1 MHDLSRL
8 INKME
13 GALKANNFLRLT
25 ALEELHKNESG
36 DPFKILIGTILSS
49 RTRDEN
55 TTKALIRLFKR
66 YNGAKDISK
75 ASPEDIKREI
85 SSVGFYNVKAIRIKK
100 VAEIIE
106 NRFQGQVPDK
116 EEELL
121 KLPGVGRKTANCV
134 LVYAFQKSAIPVD
147 THVHRISNRLGLVN
161 TKTPRETE
169 RELIKYVDKKDWIKL
184 NSTFVR
190 YGQNICLPLRPK
202 CNHCSLRDMCE
213 YYTEMMRMVTE
224 AREVKG
230 ENTKKQYLNNDKRI
244 LFTT

>member
-1 MHDLSRL
+1 MHDLSR
-8 INKME
+8 IVGEME
-13 GALKANNFLRLT
+13 HALTTNNFLRLT
-25 ALEELHKNESG
+25 ALEDLHKNENG

-55 TTKALIRLFKR
+55 TTKALIKLFTR
-66 YNGAKDISK
+66 YKGSKDISK
-75 ASPEDIKREI
+75 ANPDDIKKEI
-85 SSVGFYNVKAIRIKK
+85 SSVGFYNIKAIRIKE

-106 NRFQGQVPDK
+106 NKFHGQVPDS

-147 THVHRISNRLGLVN
+147 THVHRISNRLSLVN
-161 TKTPRETE
+161 TKNPKDTE
-169 RELIKYVDKKDWIKL
+169 KELNEYADKKLWIRL

-202 CNHCSLRDMCE
+202 CSYCNLRKICR
-213 YYTEMMRMVTE
+213 YY
-224 AREVKG
+224 A
-230 ENTKKQYLNNDKRI
+230 ENESERDNEKKKEE
-244 LFTT
+244 

>member
-8 INKME
+8 MDKME
-13 GALKANNFLRLT
+13 SALKANNFLRLT
-25 ALEELHKNESG
+25 ALEDLHKNESG

-66 YNGAKDISK
+66 YKGAKDISK
-75 ASPEDIKREI
+75 ANPEDIKKEI
-85 SSVGFYNVKAIRIKK
+85 SCVGFYNVKAIRIKE
-100 VAEIIE
+100 VAKIIE
-106 NRFQGQVPDK
+106 DKFQGKVPDK

-161 TKTPRETE
+161 TKTPQETE
-169 RELIKYVDKKDWIKL
+169 KEMIKYVDKKYWIKL
-184 NSTFVR
+184 NSIFVR

-202 CNHCSLRDMCE
+202 CNHCSLRNMCE
-213 YYTEMMRMVTE
+213 YYTEVVMMTE
-224 AREVKG
+224 AEGVKG
-230 ENTKKQYLNNDKRI
+230 APHKQDLIEDKKFIYRV
-244 LFTT
+244 

>member
-1 MHDLSRL
+1 MHDLSR
-8 INKME
+8 IVGEME
-13 GALKANNFLRLT
+13 HALTTNNFLRLT
-25 ALEELHKNESG
+25 ALEDLHKNENG

-55 TTKALIRLFKR
+55 TTKALIKLFTR
-66 YNGAKDISK
+66 YKGSKDISK
-75 ASPEDIKREI
+75 ANPDDIKKEI
-85 SSVGFYNVKAIRIKK
+85 SSVGFYNIKAIRIKE

-106 NRFQGQVPDK
+106 NKFHGQVPDS

-147 THVHRISNRLGLVN
+147 THVHRISNRLSLVN
-161 TKTPRETE
+161 TKNPKDTE
-169 RELIKYVDKKDWIKL
+169 KELNEYADKKLWIRL

-202 CNHCSLRDMCE
+202 CTYCNLRKICR
-213 YYTEMMRMVTE
+213 YYAENE
-224 AREVKG
+224 RE
-230 ENTKKQYLNNDKRI
+230 KKKNS
-244 LFTT
+244 

>member
-1 MHDLSRL
+1 MHDLSR
-8 INKME
+8 IIDEME
-13 GALKANNFLRLT
+13 SALNANNFLRLT
-25 ALEELHKNESG
+25 ALENLHKNESG

-85 SSVGFYNVKAIRIKK
+85 SSVGFYNVKAIRIKE
-100 VAEIIE
+100 VAKIIE
-106 NRFQGQVPDK
+106 DKFQGLVPDN

-161 TKTPRETE
+161 NTKTPQETE
-169 RELIKYVDKKDWIKL
+169 KELSKYADKKHWIRL
-184 NSTFVR
+184 NSIFVR
-190 YGQNICLPLRPK
+190 YGQNICLPLKPK
-202 CNHCSLRDMCE
+202 CNYCNLREMCK
-213 YYTEMMRMVTE
+213 YYSDE
-224 AREVKG
+224 AKVESTSAK
-230 ENTKKQYLNNDKRI
+230 TIAK
-244 LFTT
+244 

>member
-1 MHDLSRL
+1 MHDLSR
-8 INKME
+8 IVGEME
-13 GALKANNFLRLT
+13 HALTTNNFLRLT
-25 ALEELHKNESG
+25 ALEDLHKNENG

-55 TTKALIRLFKR
+55 TTKALIKLFTR
-66 YNGAKDISK
+66 YKGSKDISK
-75 ASPEDIKREI
+75 ANPDDIKKEI
-85 SSVGFYNVKAIRIKK
+85 SSVGFYNIKAIRIKE

-106 NRFQGQVPDK
+106 NKFHGQVPDS

-147 THVHRISNRLGLVN
+147 THVHRISNRLSLVN
-161 TKTPRETE
+161 TKNPKDTE
-169 RELIKYVDKKDWIKL
+169 KELNEYADKKLWIRL

-202 CNHCSLRDMCE
+202 CTYCNLRKICR
-213 YYTEMMRMVTE
+213 YYAENE
-224 AREVKG
+224 RE
-230 ENTKKQYLNNDKRI
+230 KKKNI
-244 LFTT
+244 

>member
-1 MHDLSRL
+1 MHDLSR
-8 INKME
+8 IIGEME
-13 GALKANNFLRLT
+13 HALTTNNFLRLT
-25 ALEELHKNESG
+25 ALEGLHKNENG

-55 TTKALIRLFKR
+55 TTKALIKLFTR
-66 YNGAKDISK
+66 YKGANDISK
-75 ASPEDIKREI
+75 ANPNDIKKEI
-85 SSVGFYNVKAIRIKK
+85 SSVGFYNIKAIRIKE

-106 NRFQGQVPDK
+106 NKFHGQVPDS

-147 THVHRISNRLGLVN
+147 THVHRISNRLNLVN
-161 TKTPRETE
+161 TKTPKDTE
-169 RELIKYVDKKDWIKL
+169 KELNEYVDKKLWIRL

-202 CNHCSLRDMCE
+202 CSYCNLRKICR
-213 YYTEMMRMVTE
+213 YYAKNER
-224 AREVKG
+224 
-230 ENTKKQYLNNDKRI
+230 KKRRI
-244 LFTT
+244 VS

>member
-1 MHDLSRL
+1 MHDLSR
-8 INKME
+8 IVGEME
-13 GALKANNFLRLT
+13 HALTTNNFLRLT
-25 ALEELHKNESG
+25 ALEDLHKNENG

-55 TTKALIRLFKR
+55 TTKALIKLFTR
-66 YNGAKDISK
+66 YKGSKDIST
-75 ASPEDIKREI
+75 ANPDDIKKEI
-85 SSVGFYNVKAIRIKK
+85 SSVGFYNIKAIRIKE

-106 NRFQGQVPDK
+106 NKFHGQVPDS

-147 THVHRISNRLGLVN
+147 THVHRISNRLSLVN
-161 TKTPRETE
+161 TKTPKDTE
-169 RELIKYVDKKDWIKL
+169 KELNEYVDKKLWIRL

-202 CNHCSLRDMCE
+202 CTYCNLRKICR
-213 YYTEMMRMVTE
+213 YYAENE
-224 AREVKG
+224 G
-230 ENTKKQYLNNDKRI
+230 EKKKNS
-244 LFTT
+244 

>member
-8 INKME
+8 IGRME
-13 GALKANNFLRLT
+13 SALNANNFLRLT
-25 ALEELHKNESG
+25 ALEDLHKNESG

-55 TTKALIRLFKR
+55 TTKAIIRLFNRFK
-66 YNGAKDISK
+66 GVKDISK
-75 ASPEDIKREI
+75 ANPEDIKEEI
-85 SSVGFYNVKAIRIKK
+85 SCVGFYNVKAIRIKE
-100 VAEIIE
+100 VARIIE
-106 NRFQGQVPDK
+106 EKFQGKVPDN

-161 TKTPRETE
+161 TITPQETE
-169 RELIKYVDKKDWIKL
+169 REMTKYVDKKYWIKL

-190 YGQNICLPLRPK
+190 YGQNICLPRGPK
-202 CNHCSLRDMCE
+202 CNHCNLTNMCK
-213 YYTEMMRMVTE
+213 YYAEMTITEGEEETTK
-224 AREVKG
+224 VK
-230 ENTKKQYLNNDKRI
+230 EE
-244 LFTT
+244 

>member
-1 MHDLSRL
+1 MHNLSCL
-8 INKME
+8 IDKME
-13 GALKANNFLRLT
+13 SALKSNNFLRLT
-25 ALEELHKNESG
+25 ALEDLHKNESG

-66 YNGAKDISK
+66 YKGVKDISK
-75 ASPEDIKREI
+75 ANPEDIKKEI
-85 SSVGFYNVKAIRIKK
+85 SSVGFYNVKAIRIKE
-100 VAEIIE
+100 VAKIIE
-106 NRFQGQVPDK
+106 NKFQGQVPNN

-134 LVYAFQKSAIPVD
+134 LVYAFKKSAIPVD

-161 TKTPRETE
+161 TKTPQDTE
-169 RELIKYVDKKDWIKL
+169 KELTKYVDKKDWIKL

-202 CNHCSLRDMCE
+202 CHHCSLRNMCK
-213 YYTEMMRMVTE
+213 YYTEVVVVVIMTE
-224 AREVKG
+224 AETIKG
-230 ENTKKQYLNNDKRI
+230 ESKKQ
-244 LFTT
+244 